1 MDEIAEIP
9 VVVSGATGKLGN
21 EVIRAV
27 LSRPDMH
34 LVAALGHAR
43 HLGEDIGELVCGE
56 TCGVPV
62 SVDLPEA
69 MELARGGVLVE
80 VSVGSNVK
88 TTVAEALKHDVACV
102 VGASNVP
109 RADEEALNSMAEE
122 MGGHLLY
129 AYNFAL
135 GAVLMMRFAAEAAK
149 YFRWAEIIERHHER
163 KRDAPS
169 GTARRTA
176 ELMNR
181 ARAACGGFRSS
192 ADGEEVIKGC
202 RGGNLGGIRIHSMRM
217 PGVVAQQE
225 VVFGGTE
232 ETFQIIHNSTGHGS
246 FAPGVILAIQQVRKL
261 KKVVN
266 GLENIL

>member
-1 MDEIAEIP
+1 MDEIAMIP
-9 VVVSGATGKLGN
+9 VVVSGATGKLGR
-21 EVIRAV
+21 EVVRAI
-27 LSRPDMH
+27 LSRPDMQ

-43 HLGEDIGELVCGE
+43 HLGEDIGELINGE

-80 VSVGSNVK
+80 VSVGSNARA
-88 TTVAEALKHDVACV
+88 TVTEALKHDVACV

-109 RADEEALNSMAEE
+109 RADEEALNSLAEAT
-122 MGGHLLY
+122 GGHLLY
-129 AYNFAL
+129 APNFAL

-176 ELMNR
+176 ELMSR
-181 ARAACGGFRSS
+181 ARVGRGGFRS
-192 ADGEEVIKGC
+192 APDGDEVLKGA
-202 RGGNLGGIRIHSMRM
+202 RGGIMSGIRIHSVRM
-217 PGVVAQQE
+217 PGVVAHQE

-232 ETFQIIHNSTGHGS
+232 ETFQIVHNSTGHAC
-246 FAPGVILAIQQVRKL
+246 FTPGVVLAIQQVRNL
-261 KKVVN
+261 KQVVN
-266 GLENIL
+266 GLENLL